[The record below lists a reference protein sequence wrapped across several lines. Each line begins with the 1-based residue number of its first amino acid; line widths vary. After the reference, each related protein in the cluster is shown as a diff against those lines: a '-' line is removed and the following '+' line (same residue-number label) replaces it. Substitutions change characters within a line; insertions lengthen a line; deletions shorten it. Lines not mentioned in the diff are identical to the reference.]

1 MNPTQF
7 QVTGMTCS
15 ACSSHV
21 ERTVRALPGVEEV
34 AVSLLTNSMQ
44 VRYASP
50 ATADGICRAV
60 EQAGYGASVKGSAEK
75 KAAPPTEQILPR
87 LLCSAAL
94 LLPLLY
100 VSMGHV
106 MWGWP
111 IPASATPMSIALY
124 ELLLTALIL
133 IINRR
138 FFIKGYQSLRHGAPS
153 MDTLVSMGAGAAFVY
168 STAITFAMA
177 QMPNQGAALL
187 HDLYFESAAMILT
200 LITVGKLLEERSRG
214 KTTDAIRS
222 LMALAP
228 ETARVLRDGE
238 EKLIPAE
245 QLALDESFFVRPGE
259 RIPADGIVLEGES
272 AVNEAALTGE
282 SLPVEKAPGSTV
294 SAATLN
300 QQGYLTCKAT
310 RVGENTTLQQIIALV
325 EDAAATKAPI
335 AKMADKV
342 SGVFVPTVMAIAL
355 CTGVIWLLVGKPF
368 SFALARAISVLV
380 ISCPCALGLATPV
393 AIMAGNGVGA
403 RHGILFK
410 TAAALEHTGRTQII
424 ALDKTGTVT
433 KGEPAVTDI
442 LPAKGVDRET
452 LVRTACIL
460 EAGSEHPLAR
470 AIAALGSFGTP
481 ERFQALPGF
490 GVKGIVDGKAA
501 LGGSMTLFKKEH
513 LLTPDMEKTYK
524 QLAGEG
530 KTPLLFAWD
539 SVPLG
544 MIAVADVLREDSVQA
559 IADLHTMG
567 IQTVML
573 TGDNARTAEAIAKK
587 AGVTRVISDVLP
599 AQKEA
604 AIRKLQASGIVT
616 MVGDGINDAPALTRA
631 DTGIAIGAGT
641 DVAIDAADVVLMKSS
656 LTDVAAAIRLSRQT
670 LRNIKE
676 NLFWAFFYN
685 CIGIPIAAGIL
696 YPSLG
701 LTLNPMLGAAAMSL
715 SSFCVVSNA
724 LRLNLWSPL
733 KIHHSRICG
742 SCFRHTSQKSSG
754 IHPVFPAVFV
764 ASDEKKPRSSTCAEF
779 LEPPLCKSYRNSKK
793 YNRKPISLAESEQEE
808 KPMKKTFYIE
818 GMMCM
823 HCVAH
828 VKKALE
834 AIEGVNEVEV
844 SLEAG
849 NAAVTM
855 REEIPD
861 SVFVQAITDAGY
873 SVTRIEA

>member
-1 MNPTQF
+1 MNTTQF

-15 ACSSHV
+15 ACSAHV
-21 ERTVRALPGVEEV
+21 ERAVKKLEGVSSV

-44 VRYASP
+44 VRYAPP
-50 ATADGICRAV
+50 ATSADICRAV
-60 EQAGYGASVKGSAEK
+60 EQAGYGASVKGQAER
-75 KAAPPTEQILPR
+75 KADAPKGRILPR
-87 LLCSAAL
+87 LLASLVL

-111 IPASATPMSIALY
+111 IPFDAAPLSIALY
-124 ELLLTALIL
+124 ELLLAALIL
-133 IINRR
+133 VINQR
-138 FFIKGYQSLRHGAPS
+138 FFIKGYRSLRHGAPS

-168 STAITFAMA
+168 STAVTFSMA
-177 QMPNQGAALL
+177 QMPDRGMALL

-228 ETARVLRDGE
+228 ETARVLRNGE
-238 EKLIPAE
+238 EQLIPAQ
-245 QLALDESFFVRPGE
+245 QLALGETFFVRPGE
-259 RIPADGIVLEGES
+259 RIPADGAVLEGEG
-272 AVNEAALTGE
+272 AVNESALTGE

-300 QQGYLTCKAT
+300 QQGYLTCQAT
-310 RVGENTTLQQIIALV
+310 RVGEQTTLQQIIALV

-335 AKMADKV
+335 AKAADRV

-355 CTGVIWLLVGKPF
+355 CTGIAWLLAGQAF
-368 SFALARAISVLV
+368 GFALSRAISVLV

-393 AIMAGNGVGA
+393 AIMAGGGVGA
-403 RHGILFK
+403 RNGILFK
-410 TAAALEHTGRTQII
+410 TAAALEHTGRTQIV

-433 KGEPAVTDI
+433 RGEPAVTDI
-442 LPAKGVDRET
+442 LPAKNVDRDT
-452 LVRTACIL
+452 LLRTACIL

-470 AIAALGSFGTP
+470 SIAALGSFGTP

-490 GVKGIVDGKAA
+490 GVKGVIAGKTA
-501 LGGSMTLFKKEH
+501 LGGSMALFKNER
-513 LLTPDMEKTYK
+513 LLTPDMEDAGKR
-524 QLAGEG
+524 LAQEG
-530 KTPLLFAWD
+530 KTPLLFALD
-539 SVPLG
+539 GKLLG
-544 MIAVADVLREDSVQA
+544 LIAVADVLREDSAQA
-559 IADLHTMG
+559 IADLHSMG

-573 TGDNARTAEAIAKK
+573 TGDNARTAAAIAKK
-587 AGVTRVISDVLP
+587 AGISRVISDVLP

-604 AIRKLQASGIVT
+604 AIRTLQVSGIVT

-631 DTGIAIGAGT
+631 DTGIAIGAGA
-641 DVAIDAADVVLMKSS
+641 DVAMDAADVVLMKSS

-670 LRNIKE
+670 LRNIRE

-724 LRLNLWSPL
+724 LRLNLCRP
-733 KIHHSRICG
+733 
-742 SCFRHTSQKSSG
+742 
-754 IHPVFPAVFV
+754 
-764 ASDEKKPRSSTCAEF
+764 
-779 LEPPLCKSYRNSKK
+779 YRNAKK
-793 YNRKPISLAESEQEE
+793 YHRKPISLPMSMKSEQEE
-808 KPMKKTFYIE
+808 QTMKKTIYIE

-834 AIEGVNEVEV
+834 AVEGVAEAEVQ
-844 SLEAG
+844 LEAG
-849 NAAVTM
+849 SAVVTLNKELSDAALM
-855 REEIPD
+855 
-861 SVFVQAITDAGY
+861 QAITDAGY
-873 SVTRIEA
+873 SVSRIEA

>member
-1 MNPTQF
+1 MNTTQF

-15 ACSSHV
+15 ACSAHV
-21 ERTVRALPGVEEV
+21 ERAVSKLPGVEAV

-44 VRYASP
+44 VSYSSP
-50 ATADGICRAV
+50 TTAADICRAV
-60 EQAGYGASVKGSAEK
+60 AQAGYGASVKGQAEK
-75 KAAPPTEQILPR
+75 KDDAPKGGLLPR
-87 LLCSAAL
+87 LICSLVL
-94 LLPLLY
+94 LLPLMY
-100 VSMGHV
+100 VSMGHM
-106 MWGWP
+106 MWNWP
-111 IPASATPMSIALY
+111 VPAGATHMSLALY
-124 ELLLTALIL
+124 ELLLTAIIL
-133 IINRR
+133 VINQR

-168 STAITFAMA
+168 STAITFLMA
-177 QMPNQGAALL
+177 LSPERAAELH
-187 HDLYFESAAMILT
+187 HDLYFESAATILT
-200 LITVGKLLEERSRG
+200 LITVGKLLEERSKG

-238 EKLIPAE
+238 QKLIPAE
-245 QLALDESFFVRPGE
+245 ELALGETFFVRPGE
-259 RIPADGIVLEGES
+259 RIPADGTVLEGEG
-272 AVNEAALTGE
+272 AVNESALTGE

-310 RVGENTTLQQIIALV
+310 RVGENTALQQIIALV

-335 AKMADKV
+335 AKVADKV
-342 SGVFVPTVMAIAL
+342 SGVFVPTVIAIAL
-355 CTGVIWLLVGKPF
+355 CAGVIWLLAGKSF
-368 SFALARAISVLV
+368 GFALARAISVLV

-393 AIMAGNGVGA
+393 AIMAGGGVGA
-403 RHGILFK
+403 RNGILFK

-442 LPAKGVDRET
+442 LPADGVDRDT
-452 LVRTACIL
+452 LLRTACIL

-481 ERFQALPGF
+481 ERFQAQPGF

-501 LGGSMTLFKKEH
+501 LGGSMALFKNEH
-513 LLTPDMEKTYK
+513 LLTSDMEKTCK
-524 QLAGEG
+524 RLAEEG
-530 KTPLLFAWD
+530 KTPLLFASD
-539 SVPLG
+539 GVALG
-544 MIAVADVLREDSVQA
+544 ILAVADVLREDSVQA
-559 IADLHTMG
+559 IEDLHTMG

-573 TGDNARTAEAIAKK
+573 TGDNARTAAAIAKK

-599 AQKEA
+599 AQKES
-604 AIRKLQASGIVT
+604 AIRNLQASGIVT

-641 DVAIDAADVVLMKSS
+641 DVAMDAADVVLMKSS
-656 LTDVAAAIRLSRQT
+656 LMDVAAAIRLSRQT

-685 CIGIPIAAGIL
+685 CIGIPIAAGVL
-696 YPSLG
+696 YPSFG

-724 LRLNLWSPL
+724 LRLNL
-733 KIHHSRICG
+733 C
-742 SCFRHTSQKSSG
+742 
-754 IHPVFPAVFV
+754 
-764 ASDEKKPRSSTCAEF
+764 KPYQNA
-779 LEPPLCKSYRNSKK
+779 KK
-793 YNRKPISLAESEQEE
+793 YNRKPIALAEPEQEE
-808 KPMKKTFYIE
+808 KTMKKTIYIE

-834 AIEGVNEVEV
+834 AMDGVSEAVVE
-844 SLEAG
+844 LEAG
-849 NAAVTM
+849 SAVVTM
-855 REEIPD
+855 EKDIPD
-861 SVFVQAITDAGY
+861 AAFVQAVSEAGY